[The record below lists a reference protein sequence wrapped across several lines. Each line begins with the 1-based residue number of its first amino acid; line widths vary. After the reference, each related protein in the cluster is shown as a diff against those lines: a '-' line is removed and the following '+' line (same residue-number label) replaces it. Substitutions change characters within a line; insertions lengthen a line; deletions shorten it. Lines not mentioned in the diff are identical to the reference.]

1 MNDMAARADLPQPD
15 RDPAAPRRVLMCEA
29 PDKPGLNP
37 FFPIVFL
44 NPAYRA
50 GAHVEAMGLG
60 LLPPKGNDIHLHWLE
75 WHLHRRG
82 LRHSEL
88 VADLVYRNFI
98 RMIDRRK
105 RRGGRVVWTAHNL
118 TPHDFP
124 KPFSKAVFERWK
136 PELLARIDTVTV
148 MSASAEP
155 LIRTEMIELANADF
169 RVIPHP
175 HYRDFYRRT
184 GERTSVREKL
194 NVPMQG
200 FLLASVGLM
209 RGYKQLPEVVRAF
222 AAAARDDEYLVLAGA
237 CPPDLRPELER
248 LAGTHPRVRFQPTSL
263 SDREFADLVH
273 DCDLCVMNFSTVL
286 NSGSVIAALS
296 LDTPALAPATGALPD
311 LRAMVGERWVR
322 LFEGP
327 LDADTLRRH
336 VDALREKPVSGEP
349 DLTALDPARIARAYL
364 ETYG

>member
-1 MNDMAARADLPQPD
+1 MATRPD
-15 RDPAAPRRVLMCEA
+15 APPPARRVLMCEA

-44 NPAYRA
+44 DPAYRA
-50 GAHVEAMGLG
+50 GAQVEAMGLG
-60 LLPPKGNDIHLHWLE
+60 LLPPEGDDIHLHWLE

-82 LRHSEL
+82 LRHSGL
-88 VADLVYRNFI
+88 VADLVYRNLV
-98 RMIDRRK
+98 RLIDHRK

-118 TPHDFP
+118 APHDFP
-124 KPFSKAVFERWK
+124 KPFSKVVFERWK
-136 PELLARIDTVTV
+136 PELLARIDTVAV

-155 LIRTEMIELANADF
+155 LIRARMPGLAGADF

-184 GERTSVREKL
+184 GERTSVREMFG
-194 NVPMQG
+194 VPPQG
-200 FLLASVGLM
+200 FLLSSVGLM
-209 RGYKQLPEVVRAF
+209 RAYKQLPEMVRAF
-222 AAAARDDEYLVLAGA
+222 IAAARDDEYLVLAGA

-248 LAGTHPRVRFQPTSL
+248 LAATHPRVRLQPASL
-263 SDREFADLVH
+263 SDREFADLVY
-273 DCDLCVMNFSTVL
+273 DSDLCVMNFSTVL

-296 LDTPALAPATGALPD
+296 LDTPALAPAAGALPD
-311 LRAMVGERWVR
+311 LRAAVGERWVR

-327 LDADTLRRH
+327 LDAGKLRRH
-336 VDALREKPVSGEP
+336 VDALREQPVGGGP
-349 DLTALDPARIARAYL
+349 DLSALDPAQIARAYL